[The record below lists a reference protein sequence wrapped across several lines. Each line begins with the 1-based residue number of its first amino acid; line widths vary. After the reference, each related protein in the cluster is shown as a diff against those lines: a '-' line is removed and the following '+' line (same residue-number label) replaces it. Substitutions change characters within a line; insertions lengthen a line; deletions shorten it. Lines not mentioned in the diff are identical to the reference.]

1 MSNTKKAKP
10 KRLLS
15 LLLTLAMVLG
25 MLPAM
30 SVTASAAEMTYIKHV
45 DIQMTA
51 PRAGMTAEEYAAT
64 IGVDNKHELSYNNLV
79 VDTLNCYRVDDSS
92 FDHVGTDV
100 PSFVE
105 DGVYHCFVDIVMN
118 DDTGYQFE
126 HDDSEI
132 TVLVNGQTLDNYD
145 YDRETGYVAR
155 FDNDG
160 YTLTYALYFTAT
172 SITGSGTE
180 DDPYIVTDYDKLR
193 NLMQSAPYYGPT
205 CYIKLGAD
213 VSNNQNESGI
223 QLLCTHGQCIDL
235 DLNGHEISRTGVS
248 TDQIFY
254 VHNGAKLTI
263 RDSAVGGGGKVTSNL
278 ASNENSVLFCSVGS
292 EIIVEGGTF
301 ESNYGYA
308 VFSLGYVTINGGTFI
323 AHNCHTIYV
332 TNTDSIGM
340 FTMNGGHVS
349 NTDKDRYSILING
362 SSYVNLCAMTADTKI
377 HKTRGEVDDMQ
388 YYIPWSSEV
397 TQGNLEYR
405 TIEPDEETGL
415 IKIEKDYYT
424 AEGSGTA
431 EDPYVVYDGDLLWRL
446 FYSAPRDGTTR
457 YIKLGADLEAT
468 HKTEIVHE
476 NNNINLD
483 LNGHV
488 FTRKYV
494 YVERGSLTIGD
505 SAGGGEFRGTLNAK
519 GYGQLTINGGSYYC
533 DSQILNGSGYSTVII
548 NGGTFYGAYYHSYYP
563 IMDFRGG
570 NDSKM
575 TVVINDGQFYNS
587 AINQRDIAVVIG
599 YDARY
604 VDMTLADLLVEG
616 RIVKRYDVEATG
628 ILSDIPESSTLEVYG
643 ENFRDDNDDI
653 LTASKD
659 HNGWIKI
666 TKNTPI
672 SSVDITGVTA
682 PKVGETVDF
691 SATVNTN
698 GTVKAGVTWVDMESK
713 RELSAGETFREG
725 HSYMVVV
732 TLTAKDRYA
741 FNTTNDTLNILING
755 KKGFLWYAS
764 GKKVQC
770 CYCFDAAFPK
780 PVITT
785 QPAYNITIGEGEGF
799 TLSVKADYATGYEW
813 HYVNQNGTDY
823 VLEKQILY
831 YKPGTEK
838 TNTLVMNYYDYNR
851 LGYLYCRVY
860 GPGGYTDTNEAHIN
874 VLPVEYD
881 LWVGGEQVT
890 SENKKYLAYNND
902 GWATYL
908 PYENELRLWDGLK
921 INYTA
926 GERVDFSDGGCLEN
940 NYSGI
945 LYYTPAG
952 ATARELKVTVQ
963 GDVTVSGNIG
973 IRALTSPNAIG
984 TGSIRVIGWN
994 NSKDEDTLTINCSS
1008 PFLNADVTIEDCTV
1022 NVNGSLTDINTAVY
1036 NADLNISSGE
1046 IPLKLTD
1053 LYKTVSVFGNSTMTL
1068 KGGTRAVQ
1076 LKSGFYD
1083 TNPSNVNQI
1092 LCPAGSNVY
1101 VGTSADGSG
1110 AALWTGKTVPVW
1122 IDYKYV
1128 RIEASNPLE
1137 PFAICSMKMATPT
1150 AGKTLSSPTL
1160 LANTNFAQHIDKNS
1174 ITCTLYLKSN
1184 LSAPLDVSTYTL
1196 KAGTSYRL
1204 YVDVDAENGY
1214 CFSEG
1219 VYTRFNITG
1228 MSTEYPTDVENTGS
1242 HLRFYVDFTIA
1253 SEATGVTVSGT
1264 ATSFNSDTDEVIIQ
1278 LTESGAAEASYEA
1291 VVKGNTASYSIA
1303 DVPAGTYTMKVMK
1316 QNHVTREYTVT
1327 VGSSNVVQDVK
1338 ICLLG
1343 DVTGDGKVNT
1353 KDWARLKAH
1362 VNETSNL
1369 TGYELACGDVNGDS
1383 KVNIKDW
1390 ARLKAHVNESNPLW

>member
-1 MSNTKKAKP
+1 MINTKKAKP

-30 SVTASAAEMTYIKHV
+30 SLTVSAAEMTYIKHV

-51 PRAGMTAEEYAAT
+51 PRAGMTVEEYAAT

-145 YDRETGYVAR
+145 YDRENGYVAR

-193 NLMQSAPYYGPT
+193 NLMRSAPYYGPT

-278 ASNENSVLFCSVGS
+278 ASNDNSVLFCSVGS

-308 VFSLGYVTINGGTFI
+308 VFSRGYVTINGGTFI
-323 AHNCHTIYV
+323 ARDYHTIFV
-332 TNTDSIGM
+332 SNTADSGM
-340 FTMNGGHVS
+340 LTMNGGHVS
-349 NTDKDRYSILING
+349 NTSKYRYSIFING
-362 SSYVNLCAMTADTKI
+362 SSYANLCAMTADKKI
-377 HKTRGEVDDMQ
+377 HKTSGEVANMQ

-397 TQGNLEYR
+397 TQGNLTYR
-405 TIEPDEETGL
+405 DIEPDEETGL
-415 IKIEKDYYT
+415 IEIEKDYYT

-431 EDPYVVYDGDLLWRL
+431 EDPYVVCDGDLLWRM

-457 YIKLGADLEAT
+457 YIKLGADFEAT

-488 FTRKYV
+488 FTSRYV

-505 SAGGGEFRGTLNAK
+505 SAGGGELRGTLNAK
-519 GYGQLTINGGSYYC
+519 GYGQLTINGGSYYY
-533 DSQILNGSGYSTVII
+533 DGPILNGSGYSTVII
-548 NGGTFYGAYYHSYYP
+548 NGGAFYGNYTVMS
-563 IMDFRGG
+563 FRGG

-575 TVVINDGQFYNS
+575 TVVINDGQFYNN
-587 AINQRDIAVVIG
+587 AINQRDDAVMIG

-604 VDMTLADLLVEG
+604 VDMTLAGLLVEG

-643 ENFRDDNDDI
+643 ENFRDGNDDI

-691 SATVNTN
+691 SATVNSS
-698 GTVKAGVTWVDMESK
+698 VVEKAGVNWIDMESK
-713 RELSAGETFREG
+713 REMRAGETFQAE

-741 FNTTNDTLNILING
+741 FNTTNDTLDIRING
-755 KKGFLWYAS
+755 QKGFLWYAS

-770 CYCFDAAFPK
+770 CYCFDAAFPA

-785 QPAYNITIGEGEGF
+785 QPTPDQTIDEGEGF

-838 TNTLVMNYYDYNR
+838 SNTLVMNYYDYNNR

-860 GPGGYTDTNEAHIN
+860 GPGGYTDSDDSYIT
-874 VLPVEYD
+874 VMPVEYD

-890 SENKKYLAYNND
+890 SENKKYLAYYND

-908 PYENELRLWDGLK
+908 PYKNELRLWDGVK
-921 INYTA
+921 IENNA
-926 GERVDFSDGGCLEN
+926 GERVDFSDGGYLEN

-973 IRALTSPNAIG
+973 IRTLTSADAIG

-994 NSKDEDTLTINCSS
+994 SSKDENTLTINCSS

-1022 NVNGSLTDINTAVY
+1022 NVNGSLLNINTAVY
-1036 NADLNISSGE
+1036 NADLNISSGT

-1068 KGGTRAVQ
+1068 KGGTQAVQ
-1076 LKSGFYD
+1076 LKNGFYD
-1083 TNPSNVNQI
+1083 SYLPNVNQI

-1128 RIEASNPLE
+1128 RIEASDPLE
-1137 PFAICSMKMATPT
+1137 PFATCSMKMATPT
-1150 AGKTLSSPTL
+1150 AGETLSSPTL
-1160 LANTNFAQHIDKNS
+1160 QANKNFAQHIDKNS

-1204 YVDVDAENGY
+1204 YVDVDAEDGY

-1228 MSTEYPTDVENTGS
+1228 MDTEYPTDVENTGS

-1253 SEATGVTVSGT
+1253 GEATGVTVSGT
-1264 ATSFNSDTDEVIIQ
+1264 ATRFGSQTDDMTIQ
-1278 LTESGAAEASYEA
+1278 LIKSGESEAAYEA
-1291 VVKGNTASYSIA
+1291 IVKGDATGYSIA
-1303 DVPAGTYTMKVMK
+1303 GVLPGTYTMKVMK
-1316 QNHVTREYTVT
+1316 QNHVRREYTVIVGT
-1327 VGSSNVVQDVK
+1327 VPVVQDVK
-1338 ICLLG
+1338 IHLLG
-1343 DVTGDGKVNT
+1343 DINGDGKVNMKDWGAVYAHVNETKLLTGYELKCAEVTGDGKVT
-1353 KDWARLKAH
+1353 MKDWNRIYAH
-1362 VNETSNL
+1362 VNET
-1369 TGYELACGDVNGDS
+1369 
-1383 KVNIKDW
+1383 
-1390 ARLKAHVNESNPLW
+1390 NPLW

>member
-30 SVTASAAEMTYIKHV
+30 SITASAAEMTYIKHV

-51 PRAGMTAEEYAAT
+51 PKAGMTVEEYAAT

-79 VDTLNCYRVDDSS
+79 VNTLNCYRVDDSS
-92 FDHVGTDV
+92 FAQVGTDV
-100 PSFVE
+100 SSFVE
-105 DGVYHCFVDIVMN
+105 GGVYQCFVDIVMN

-126 HDDSEI
+126 HDYSQM
-132 TVLVNGQTLDNYD
+132 TVLVNGQTLENYD
-145 YDRETGYVAR
+145 YDRENGYVAG
-155 FDNDG
+155 FEHDS
-160 YTLTYALYFTAT
+160 YTLTYTLYFTAT

-180 DDPYIVTDYDKLR
+180 DDPYIVTDYDEL
-193 NLMQSAPYYGPT
+193 
-205 CYIKLGAD
+205 
-213 VSNNQNESGI
+213 
-223 QLLCTHGQCIDL
+223 L
-235 DLNGHEISRTGVS
+235 DLM
-248 TDQIFY
+248 
-254 VHNGAKLTI
+254 K
-263 RDSAVGGGGKVTSNL
+263 
-278 ASNENSVLFCSVGS
+278 
-292 EIIVEGGTF
+292 
-301 ESNYGYA
+301 
-308 VFSLGYVTINGGTFI
+308 
-323 AHNCHTIYV
+323 
-332 TNTDSIGM
+332 NT
-340 FTMNGGHVS
+340 
-349 NTDKDRYSILING
+349 
-362 SSYVNLCAMTADTKI
+362 
-377 HKTRGEVDDMQ
+377 
-388 YYIPWSSEV
+388 
-397 TQGNLEYR
+397 
-405 TIEPDEETGL
+405 PDN
-415 IKIEKDYYT
+415 
-424 AEGSGTA
+424 
-431 EDPYVVYDGDLLWRL
+431 
-446 FYSAPRDGTTR
+446 TTR
-457 YIKLGADLEAT
+457 YIKLGSDISYSASTNGTALNLSNALQSVD
-468 HKTEIVHE
+468 
-476 NNNINLD
+476 LD
-483 LNGHV
+483 LNGYTV
-488 FTRKYV
+488 SRSGTTTDTGV
-494 YVERGSLTIGD
+494 VQLLIGSLTIRD
-505 SAGGGEFRGTLNAK
+505 SSSAGTGKMTSSVSGGE
-519 GYGQLTINGGSYYC
+519 GQATVYVSSSGKLTIENGTFEVT
-533 DSQILNGSGYSTVII
+533 NGTYPDAIWTQGGTTQI
-548 NGGTFYGAYYHSYYP
+548 NGGTFINTKAGGSGATFELGNVTVDGGTFITSDDDPDAGFGIYVGSRANVTFHSCTAIGGPRGIITLNGTKIPEGYFYYATTIDGRSAMVVMPDDGTSKDKPIFVSNFDQLKAIHSAPTDGTPFYIALNADEAYSTETYYIYGVEVNNGQNV
-563 IMDFRGG
+563 ILDLRGHTLHVRLDQDDMITVFG
-570 NDSKM
+570 GGTLTINDSVGGGALITKGPSSKLLNVIRISGAGKLTVNGGSFQNRGYGRCMSVSGENAEVILNGGEFLSTRSPAEGTYNVELQYGSM
-575 TVVINDGQFYNS
+575 TINYAHIYDSLYNARKAGNFTINGLLFQSFGEPGVIKQ
-587 AINQRDIAVVIG
+587 
-599 YDARY
+599 
-604 VDMTLADLLVEG
+604 
-616 RIVKRYDVEATG
+616 ATG
-628 ILSDIPESSTLEVYG
+628 SSCVGSKYLEDHINPTSTVTVDG
-643 ENFRDDNDDI
+643 EEVTNLHVSSLKGYTI
-653 LTASKD
+653 E
-659 HNGWIKI
+659 I
-666 TKNTPI
+666 TPAAKI
-672 SSVDITGVTA
+672 SSVKITDVTA
-682 PKVGETVDF
+682 PVIGETVDF
-691 SATVNTN
+691 TATATATGAEMRNVRWFDWDEN
-698 GTVKAGVTWVDMESK
+698 
-713 RELSAGETFREG
+713 RYLSEGDVFKEG
-725 HSYMVVV
+725 HAYMIVV
-732 TLTAKDRYA
+732 TMNAMEGYA
-741 FNTTNDTLNILING
+741 FNTTNSTMTVTVNG
-755 KKGFLWYAS
+755 KKGFLSRATQES
-764 GKKVQC
+764 VDC
-770 CYCFDAAFPK
+770 CYCFDAAYPA

-785 QPAYNITIGEGEGF
+785 QPAYNININEGEGF
-799 TLSVKADYATGYEW
+799 SLHVEAENATSYEW
-813 HYVNQNGTDY
+813 HYVNQVGTDY
-823 VLEKQILY
+823 VLEKQILHY
-831 YKPGTEK
+831 REGTQN
-838 TNTLVMNYYDYNR
+838 TDTLVMNYFDYNSR
-851 LGYLYCRVY
+851 LGHIYCRAY
-860 GPGGYTDTNEAHIN
+860 GPGGYTDSDESYIN

-908 PYENELRLWDGLK
+908 PYKNELRLWDGLK

-926 GERVDFSDGGCLEN
+926 GERVDFSDGGYLEN

-963 GDVTVSGNIG
+963 GDVTVSGKIG

-1150 AGKTLSSPTL
+1150 AGKTLSTPTL

-1264 ATSFNSDTDEVIIQ
+1264 ATSFNSDTDNVTIQ
-1278 LTESGAAEASYEA
+1278 LIESGMSEAAYEA

-1303 DVPAGTYTMKVMK
+1303 GVLPGTYTMKVMK

-1338 ICLLG
+1338 IHLKG

-1353 KDWARLKAH
+1353 KDWNRIYDH
-1362 VNETSNL
+1362 VEET
-1369 TGYELACGDVNGDS
+1369 
-1383 KVNIKDW
+1383 
-1390 ARLKAHVNESNPLW
+1390 NPLW